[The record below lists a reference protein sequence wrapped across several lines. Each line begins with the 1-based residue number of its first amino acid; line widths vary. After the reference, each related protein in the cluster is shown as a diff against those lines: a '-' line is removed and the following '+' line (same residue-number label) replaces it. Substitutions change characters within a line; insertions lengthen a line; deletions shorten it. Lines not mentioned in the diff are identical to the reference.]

1 MDSDMSL
8 LNKRPNDRTQSIG
21 VVLTKNPPMIKLEK
35 KIELRE

>member
-1 MDSDMSL
+1 MSL